1 MIYSYTISYGGNNTS
16 EKFIADLND
25 IINRLYSNDP
35 PNFLS
40 TLEKDGI
47 YRGINS
53 LNSILKEKAEN
64 HKNLSFSYF
73 EFYSRGVVQGKIFTE
88 KEPVLDFII
97 DWNGLRFR
105 TNSQEAIS
113 YDS

>member
-1 MIYSYTISYGGNNTS
+1 MIYSYTITYGGVNTY
-16 EKFIADLND
+16 EEYVKDLDD
-25 IINRLYSNDP
+25 IINRLYLNSP
-35 PNFLS
+35 PNYLS

-47 YRGINS
+47 YKGINS
-53 LNSILKEKAEN
+53 LNSILKEKTEN
-64 HKNLSFSYF
+64 HKNLSFSYL

-105 TNSQEAIS
+105 RNS
-113 YDS
+113 

>member
-53 LNSILKEKAEN
+53 LASIILEKTEI
-64 HKNLSFSYF
+64 HKKISYSYLD
-73 EFYSRGVVQGKIFTE
+73 FYSRGTVQGKIFIE

-105 TNSQEAIS
+105 I
-113 YDS
+113 